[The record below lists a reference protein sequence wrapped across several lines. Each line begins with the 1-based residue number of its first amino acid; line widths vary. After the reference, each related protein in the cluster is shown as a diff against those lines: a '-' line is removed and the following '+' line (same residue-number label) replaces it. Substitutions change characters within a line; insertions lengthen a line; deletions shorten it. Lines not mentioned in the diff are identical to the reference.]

1 MPLFSRSH
9 PVQKAAAS
17 GSGMNVGAKE
27 IGNFTVYATSEARRR
42 AMSIPTVTRARDL
55 ICGTISSLQFGEY
68 RLMWNGDYMEQVSQA
83 PRSWLARLD
92 KGVPNNFLMAWLTD
106 DLLFFGRAFLYVTE
120 RYADGYPK
128 NFTRMPAN
136 MVTTVD
142 QPGPV
147 FYGPSKQVEFNGQM
161 VDYRDVV
168 QFISPNQGLI
178 YTTPKAIETALKLE
192 QARYRNA
199 LTSIPSVVLRQTG
212 GEPLSGQELADLA
225 AAFDQARINNQT
237 AAVNEFIE
245 VKESFATP
253 DKMMLNESIEYSS
266 KDLCRS
272 IGVPPYLLG
281 IATGSYSYTNSES
294 ARQDLYI
301 FGLKPLI
308 TCIEETLSSDNVL
321 PHGTCVKFNIDD
333 YLESVTPSAEM
344 PEVEENTQERLA

>member
-1 MPLFSRSH
+1 
-9 PVQKAAAS
+9 
-17 GSGMNVGAKE
+17 MNVGAKE
-27 IGNFTVYATSEARRR
+27 IGNFTTYATSEARRR

-92 KGVPNNFLMAWLTD
+92 KGVPNNFLFAWLAD
-106 DLLFFGRAFLYVTE
+106 DLLFFGRGFLFVTE

-321 PHGTCVKFNIDD
+321 PHGTCVKYNIDD
-333 YLESVTPSAEM
+333 YLESVTPSADM

>member
-1 MPLFSRSH
+1 
-9 PVQKAAAS
+9 
-17 GSGMNVGAKE
+17 MNVGAKE

-92 KGVPNNFLMAWLTD
+92 KGVPNNFLFAWLAD
-106 DLLFFGRAFLYVTE
+106 DLLFFGRGFLFVTE

-321 PHGTCVKFNIDD
+321 PHGTCVKYNIDA
-333 YLESVTPSAEM
+333 YLESVTPSADM